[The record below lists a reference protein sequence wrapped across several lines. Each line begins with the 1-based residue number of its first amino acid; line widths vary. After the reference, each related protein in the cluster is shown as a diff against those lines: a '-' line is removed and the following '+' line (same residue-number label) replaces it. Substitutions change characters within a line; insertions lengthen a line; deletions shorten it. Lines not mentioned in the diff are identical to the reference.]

1 MLAITHK
8 LSLKK
13 KGGGALDGKM
23 ESSLEVALHKFTI
36 NVYGSDSNN
45 GKHVGEGQSGNLS
58 SSIAA
63 AYSSFWDCTVYTNSC
78 VGL

>member
-1 MLAITHK
+1 
-8 LSLKK
+8 
-13 KGGGALDGKM
+13 M
-23 ESSLEVALHKFTI
+23 ESALELALHKSTI
-36 NVYGSDSNN
+36 SVYGSDSNN

-63 AYSSFWDCTVYTNSC
+63 AYSSFRDSTVYTNSC